1 MKRAAPSAG
10 PALSEDLCQCPVCLE
25 GMFGKIVLCPEGH
38 GICADPCHQG
48 LPAPKVCPQCR
59 IAYSRTP
66 PRGIMVEQI
75 IASCQWPC
83 KHGCGSMLQGADMAN
98 HFLTCSARPAKCPK
112 CDSMLKLAE
121 FGQHFEENKGDN
133 KHIFVVAKQMDGSQ
147 LTGPQ
152 LQRHLCD
159 WGQDCC
165 GNKDMLLQRFECA
178 RPWQFASTLKMD
190 VLGNRPQITRMLLAD
205 SHEML
210 VIRSKASPCKEYVV
224 VRIFHCDSARRCRL
238 RIGGLLLDGQSS
250 QCPRSETDQQT
261 DGGNEIVF
269 SFQTGL
275 QLANNGKLAMLV
287 EVFPSAHPSSASL
300 HLAGIAGG

>member
-1 MKRAAPSAG
+1 
-10 PALSEDLCQCPVCLE
+10 
-25 GMFGKIVLCPEGH
+25 
-38 GICADPCHQG
+38 
-48 LPAPKVCPQCR
+48 
-59 IAYSRTP
+59 
-66 PRGIMVEQI
+66 
-75 IASCQWPC
+75 
-83 KHGCGSMLQGADMAN
+83 MAN